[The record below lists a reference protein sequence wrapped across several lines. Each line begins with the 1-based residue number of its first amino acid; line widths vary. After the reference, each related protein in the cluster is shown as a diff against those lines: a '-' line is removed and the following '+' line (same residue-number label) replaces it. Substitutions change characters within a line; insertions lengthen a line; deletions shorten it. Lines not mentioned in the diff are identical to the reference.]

1 MNNIKSAPLP
11 GFMQFQRP
19 ARKQGRLASK
29 VAAAQGDNTSRL
41 KEDVEMKRDP
51 AVEETSNTGIAT
63 CVRAF
68 GNRQP
73 EPSLLDSSSPGASG
87 GEPAQP

>member
-1 MNNIKSAPLP
+1 
-11 GFMQFQRP
+11 
-19 ARKQGRLASK
+19 
-29 VAAAQGDNTSRL
+29 
-41 KEDVEMKRDP
+41 MKRDP